1 MDNDTDGVPL
11 QKQLNLLHRRFRR
24 RKLLGVMVL
33 LIASVLGGL
42 FSALTIYVYYYDN
55 DFKLVFVIMRAILL
69 SLGIAFYIVVL
80 YM

>member
-1 MDNDTDGVPL
+1 
-11 QKQLNLLHRRFRR
+11 
-24 RKLLGVMVL
+24 MVL